1 MEKHAKHQYG
11 QACPI
16 CNEAESVGVIKLPHY
31 DDIERAVL
39 GALIVDTPALYV
51 TMDTLNKA
59 LFYNISHQLIFEAI
73 QNLFNNSRAVDMLT
87 VVDELH
93 KEGKL
98 EQAGGAEYISQ
109 LSSNVVSG
117 AHIQTHIAILVEK
130 YVHRE
135 VIRTAA
141 GLLKKAS
148 DETCNP
154 YMLLDESIWSLE
166 KVIEGISNNNTV
178 SLDGFMCAVADEINC
193 AMEQGFI
200 GIPSGFASFDTITHG
215 FHPGTLNVLASKP
228 TMGETSCALS
238 MARNIAL
245 GTCIPV
251 AFFSLQMKGSGLAS
265 RLISQEMGIPQS
277 HLKNG
282 SIMTREKKLLIGEK
296 IKELREMPLYIDDTE
311 RINLAQLLC
320 SCRRLVYKHNI
331 RMIIIDGLAQI
342 SISDEDNSN
351 CDRAKDLC
359 FISRK
364 IKSLAQELNVPI
376 LITTHFDHRTDN
388 HQGDIPSLTDL
399 KESGCI
405 DEFADIVIGLHRIEQ
420 NERSKTKEG
429 KVSLLILKNKDGEL
443 GEVDL
448 RFDKNSMRFYDPST
462 PSNNNKSIKN
472 KNVSDTTNKTNID
485 DTTDTTDLP
494 Y

>member
-1 MEKHAKHQYG
+1 MTDPNKQTFLYCEELKTFG
-11 QACPI
+11 M
-16 CNEAESVGVIKLPHY
+16 IKFPHN

-39 GALIVDTPALYV
+39 GALLIDTPALYV
-51 TMDTLNKA
+51 AIGSLNKA
-59 LFYNISHQLIFEAI
+59 LFYNLSHQVIFEAI
-73 QNLFNNSRAVDMLT
+73 QILFNNSSAVDMLT
-87 VVDELH
+87 VTNELLR
-93 KEGKL
+93 EGKL

-200 GIPSGFASFDTITHG
+200 GIPSGFASFDTMIHG
-215 FHPGTLNVLASKP
+215 FQPGTLTVLASKP
-228 TMGETSCALS
+228 AIGKTSFALS
-238 MARNIAL
+238 IARNIA
-245 GTCIPV
+245 CDFCYPV
-251 AFFSLQMKGSGLAS
+251 AFFSLQIKGTGLVS
-265 RLISQEMGIPQS
+265 RLLSQEMGIPQS
-277 HLKNG
+277 HLKNAN
-282 SIMTREKKLLIGEK
+282 IITREKKRLIGEK
-296 IKELREMPLYIDDTE
+296 IKELRETPLYIDDTD
-311 RINLAQLLC
+311 RISFTQLWC
-320 SCRRLVYKHNI
+320 GCKRLIHEHDV
-331 RMIIIDGLAQI
+331 RMIFIDGLSQVYASTENI
-342 SISDEDNSN
+342 PSHNRETE
-351 CDRAKDLC
+351 LC

-364 IKSLAQELNVPI
+364 LKFLSQELNVPI
-376 LITTHFDHRTDN
+376 LITTSFDHKTD
-388 HQGDIPSLTDL
+388 DIPNLSDL

-405 DEFADIVIGLHRIEQ
+405 DEVADIVISLHRTEQ
-420 NERSKTKEG
+420 DERSKNTEG
-429 KVSLLILKNKDGEL
+429 KVSLQILKNKDGEL

-494 Y
+494 F